1 MNLKDI
7 QTGVG
12 RSEIEMVDGEASK
25 RNSRQTD
32 SEDDEEDG
40 KRCVTV
46 DVASRNQTNSRKH
59 ESCNVQRLNQPNRQ
73 HFCFRERE
81 QTRQRS

>member
-1 MNLKDI
+1 
-7 QTGVG
+7 
-12 RSEIEMVDGEASK
+12 MVDGEASK

-32 SEDDEEDG
+32 SDDDEEHS

-59 ESCNVQRLNQPNRQ
+59 ESCKEQRLNQSNRPQ
-73 HFCFRERE
+73 GFNGARFNMHLVIKTHFLQGEYNK
-81 QTRQRS
+81 